1 MSSPCSSTEPP
12 DRDPNSRGEE
22 EEREKSGEA
31 RTQEQP
37 AAPAEKGESSGGF
50 NRCRA
55 REGPKR
61 GQEDGAQDGEAS
73 TELAGKREEGDEEE
87 RRGRDRGEDEAAA
100 REVEQRQGGGV
111 VVGR

>member
-1 MSSPCSSTEPP
+1 MSSPCSSTEPS
-12 DRDPNSRGEE
+12 DRDPNSRGED
-22 EEREKSGEA
+22 EEREESGEA

-37 AAPAEKGESSGGF
+37 AAPAERGESSGGF
-50 NRCRA
+50 NGRCRT

-73 TELAGKREEGDEEE
+73 TKLAGKREEGDEEE

-100 REVEQRQGGGV
+100 REVEQRQGEGH
-111 VVGR
+111 